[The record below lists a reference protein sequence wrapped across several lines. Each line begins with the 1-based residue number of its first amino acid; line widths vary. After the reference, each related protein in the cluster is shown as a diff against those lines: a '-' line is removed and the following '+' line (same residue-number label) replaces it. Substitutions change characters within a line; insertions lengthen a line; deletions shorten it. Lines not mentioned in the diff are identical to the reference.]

1 MHYTDDPLMNT
12 TRRNHQLILEPI
24 TTTTTT
30 LLGTRTDLYRA
41 GCTAGDWID
50 PRTYDYNAH
59 AESFDQHMT
68 ELQEQLHT
76 PEPGPAEHD
85 SRPDEEA

>member
-12 TRRNHQLILEPI
+12 TRRDHQLILEPI
-24 TTTTTT
+24 TTTTT
-30 LLGTRTDLYRA
+30 LLGTTTDLYRA

-50 PRTYDYNAH
+50 TRTYGYNAH

-68 ELQEQLHT
+68 ELQQQLHT
-76 PEPGPAEHD
+76 PHPDPAEHNNH
-85 SRPDEEA
+85 PDQEA